1 MAKRRFFLPDEPLRH
16 PDHHRPRTRREFISQ
31 GFALGA
37 GTVIGSSM
45 LSLFASPARAALS
58 TDLQNA
64 LLTCTGGGTPTGM
77 IPFIC
82 FDLAGGANFAGSN
95 VLVGKQG
102 GQLDFIGVE
111 GYSRL
116 GLPGDMVPMATP
128 PGGGSFIDQTLGLAF
143 HTDSAILRGI
153 MDSAGT
159 NFTTL
164 GDNTNGAVLPAR
176 SENDTGNNPHN
187 PMYALYHAGARG
199 SLVNLIGS
207 QSSDSGG
214 NSMAPPMLIDLS
226 ARPTKVDRPT
236 DVTGLVGSSDLP
248 RLLSQTD
255 TVAALEALSRISN
268 RSIDTVAGYR
278 NIADP
283 VTGAKCEILKS
294 VDNTDR
300 FGNTPLDP
308 LLDADLFGPT
318 GVFGNETNN
327 SEYRKAASVMKL
339 VLTGDGSANYAAA
352 GTITM
357 GGYDYHT
364 GDRSTGE
371 LRDYRAGR
379 CIGACLEYARRRGTP
394 VMVYVFSDGSVSSN
408 GMIDPSPEARGKPQW
423 TSDNQ
428 ATACSFFLVY
438 NPNSKPQLV
447 GATPTLQA
455 QHQQI
460 GWFNADGSVNTQS
473 SPAGNS
479 VIQLVDMVMLNYL
492 ALHSTTSLDTRLA
505 AALQRPSSAILGGN
519 STAWERYIAFNPL
532 S

>member
-16 PDHHRPRTRREFISQ
+16 PDHHRPRTRREFIAQ
-31 GFALGA
+31 GFAMGA
-37 GTVIGSSM
+37 GTVMGSSM
-45 LSLFASPARAALS
+45 LGLLASPARAALS
-58 TDLQNA
+58 PDLIAQMTTVCGA
-64 LLTCTGGGTPTGM
+64 GSGTSAGM
-77 IPFIC
+77 VPFIC
-82 FDLAGGANFAGSN
+82 FDLAGGANLAGSN

-116 GLPGDMVPMATP
+116 GLPGNMVPMATP
-128 PGGGSFIDQTLGLAF
+128 PGGGSFVDQTLGLAF
-143 HTDSAILRGI
+143 HSDSAILRGI
-153 MDSAGT
+153 RDSAGV
-159 NFTTL
+159 NLATL
-164 GDNTNGAVLPAR
+164 GANTNGAVLPAR

-187 PMYALYHAGARG
+187 PMYALHRAGARG

-236 DVTGLVGSSDLP
+236 DVTGLVGTSDLP
-248 RLLSQTD
+248 RLLGQTD
-255 TVAALEALSRISN
+255 TVAALEAMSRISS
-268 RSIDTVAGYR
+268 RSLDTLAGYR
-278 NIADP
+278 TVSESMN
-283 VTGAKCEILKS
+283 GAKCEILKS
-294 VDNTDR
+294 VDNTDK

-308 LLDADLFGPT
+308 LLDPDLFGAN

-327 SEYRKAASVMKL
+327 AEYRKAASVMKL
-339 VLTGDGSANYAAA
+339 VLTGTTVTDKYAAA

-364 GDRSTGE
+364 GDRATGE

-379 CIGACLEYARRRGTP
+379 CIGACLEYARRRNTP

-408 GMIDPSPEARGKPQW
+408 GMIDNSPEARGKPQW

-438 NPNSKPQLV
+438 NPNGRAQLL
-447 GATPTLQA
+447 GATPAAQA

-479 VIQLVDMVMLNYL
+479 VIQLVDMVVLNYL
-492 ALHSTTSLDTRLA
+492 ALHGNGLSQMA
-505 AALQRPSSAILGGN
+505 AALNRSSSAILGGTGAWDRY
-519 STAWERYIAFNPL
+519 TAFQPIV
-532 S
+532 

>member
-1 MAKRRFFLPDEPLRH
+1 MAKRRFFHPDEPLKH
-16 PDHHRPRTRREFISQ
+16 PDHHRPRTRREFIAQ

-37 GTVIGSSM
+37 GTVVGSS
-45 LSLFASPARAALS
+45 LLGLLASPARAALS
-58 TDLQNA
+58 PDLVSA
-64 LLTCTGGGTPTGM
+64 LTACAGSSGGGGM

-82 FDLAGGANFAGSN
+82 FDLAGGANLAGSN
-95 VLVGKQG
+95 VLVGRQG

-116 GLPGDMVPMATP
+116 GLPSGMVPSASA
-128 PGGGSFIDQTLGLAF
+128 GNFIDDSLGLAF
-143 HTDSAILRGI
+143 HSDSSILRGI
-153 MDSAGT
+153 QDSAGP
-159 NFTTL
+159 NFDAMAE
-164 GDNTNGAVLPAR
+164 GTNGAVLPAR

-187 PMYALYHAGARG
+187 PMYALHHAGARG

-214 NSMAPPMLIDLS
+214 NSMAPAMLIDLS

-236 DVTGLVGSSDLP
+236 DVTGLVGTSDLP
-248 RLLSQTD
+248 RLLSQSD
-255 TVAALEALSRISN
+255 SVAALEALKRISDRKLATLAQYRGYN
-268 RSIDTVAGYR
+268 PPADT
-278 NIADP
+278 IAN
-283 VTGAKCEILKS
+283 ARCEILKS

-300 FGNTPLDP
+300 FGSTPLDP
-308 LLDADLFGPT
+308 LLDPDLFGAN
-318 GVFGNETNN
+318 GVFGNESNN
-327 SEYRKAASVMKL
+327 GEYRKAASVMKL
-339 VLTGDGSANYAAA
+339 VLDMDSSGNHFGAA

-364 GDRSTGE
+364 GERATGE

-379 CIGACLEYARRRGTP
+379 CIGACLEYARRKNTP

-408 GMIDPSPEARGKPQW
+408 GRIDNAPEARGKPEW

-438 NPNSKPQLV
+438 NPNGAAQLI
-447 GATPTLQA
+447 GDTALEQS

-479 VIQLVDMVMLNYL
+479 VIQLVDMVVLNYL
-492 ALHSTTSLDTRLA
+492 ALSGNQNLLS
-505 AALQRPSSAILGGN
+505 AALAGRSEAAILGGPSN
-519 STAWERYIAFNPL
+519 WDRYTAFQPL
-532 S
+532 A